1 MVLIFISVPGEK
13 KITPASPDEVARIIA
28 ETQKK
33 LSEPASGTSGTSLVP
48 MASPEEIAKAI
59 AETQRRMQTQTTTSS
74 AAAPS
79 EFSVPMATAEEI
91 SQVIAD
97 TQKKLREQSFPES
110 SVKVKYPCLLLENLI
125 HVCMQNTMERSF

>member
-1 MVLIFISVPGEK
+1 MDHVRSSCTAYTDLRSLISFPGEK

-33 LSEPASGTSGTSLVP
+33 LSEPASEAIGTPLVP
-48 MASPEEIAKAI
+48 MASPEEIAKVI

-74 AAAPS
+74 GAAPS

-91 SQVIAD
+91 NKVIAD
-97 TQKKLREQSFPES
+97 TQKKLREQSFLES
-110 SVKVKYPCLLLENLI
+110 SVKVK
-125 HVCMQNTMERSF
+125 